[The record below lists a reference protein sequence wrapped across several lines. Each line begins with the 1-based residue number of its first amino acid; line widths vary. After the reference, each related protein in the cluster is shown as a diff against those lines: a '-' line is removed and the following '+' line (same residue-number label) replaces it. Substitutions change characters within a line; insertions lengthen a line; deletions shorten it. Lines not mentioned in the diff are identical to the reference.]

1 MTARAEDLATTFRT
15 WSASRE
21 VTLQRSAYLLTGDVP
36 AARLRVRDA
45 LATAL
50 ATGPAGP
57 DDLDTAAL
65 RALLAG
71 GSATGSDLVLAHSDD
86 VGTDPRQRVVWD
98 YLSTLGRAERAV
110 LVLGFHRGL
119 DESDT
124 AALLGLTVA
133 ETSGRAD
140 AALED
145 LGGLLHLPRVET
157 EALLRATLEARAAG
171 LRVVPLTYSQVT
183 AVSRGRRTRRF
194 RTAALLACGAA
205 ATVLVAAAA
214 LSGGGLPPPPTPA
227 PAPPSPGQSS
237 GFLPGDMVPPPW
249 VLPPGANELRVD
261 LETRCSSPADEE
273 FRSVTT
279 IQSGCRTYVV
289 KSR

>member
-21 VTLQRSAYLLTGDVP
+21 VTLQRTAYLLTGDVP

-45 LATAL
+45 LAAAL
-50 ATGPAGP
+50 ATEPTGP

-71 GSATGSDLVLAHSDD
+71 GPATGSDLVLAHSDD
-86 VGTDPRQRVVWD
+86 GGTDPRQRVVWD
-98 YLSTLGRAERAV
+98 YLSTLGPAERSV
-110 LVLGFHRGL
+110 LVLGFHGGL
-119 DESDT
+119 DESAT
-124 AALLGLTVA
+124 AALLGLAVA
-133 ETSGRAD
+133 VASGRAD

-171 LRVVPLTYSQVT
+171 LRVVPLTYSQVM

-205 ATVLVAAAA
+205 AAVLVAAAA
-214 LSGGGLPPPPTPA
+214 LSGGGLPPPAPG

-237 GFLPGDMVPPPW
+237 RFLPGDMVPPPW

-279 IQSGCRTYVV
+279 IQSGCRTYVL
-289 KSR
+289 KNR